1 MYEGGIRTPMIAR
14 WKGRIKPGT
23 VSNLPWYFADIFPT
37 FADLAGAPIPAGLDG
52 ISVLPTL
59 LGKGTQKKHDYLYWE
74 LPKYNKADGT
84 FVDEV
89 PMQAVRMGNW
99 KAVRPKPGAPL
110 ELYDLAKDIGEK
122 TDVAAK
128 FPAVLK
134 KMEEICKTARTAP
147 RVQKDIPNPHWQG

>member
-14 WKGRIKPGT
+14 WKGRVKPG
-23 VSNLPWYFADIFPT
+23 VSNLPWYFADVLPT
-37 FADLAGAPIPAGLDG
+37 LAELAGTAAPTGLDG
-52 ISVLPTL
+52 ISIVPSL
-59 LGKGTQKKHDYLYWE
+59 LGKGAQKKHDYMYWE
-74 LPKYNKADGT
+74 LPKYDKATGT
-84 FVDEV
+84 FAGET

-99 KAVRPKPGAPL
+99 KGVRPKAGGAL

-134 KMEEICKTARTAP
+134 KLEAICKTARQTP
-147 RVQKDIPNPHWQG
+147 RVQKDIPNPHWQL